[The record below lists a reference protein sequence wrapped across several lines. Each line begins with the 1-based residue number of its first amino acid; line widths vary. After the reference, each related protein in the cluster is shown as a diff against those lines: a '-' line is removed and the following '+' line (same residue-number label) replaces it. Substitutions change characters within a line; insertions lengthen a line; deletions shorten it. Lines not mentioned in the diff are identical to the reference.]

1 MKAFE
6 QFVLREAILDYFEL
20 NKDREVSNIDGGR
33 RMGDFI
39 KPINDKLRQK
49 INIKEKDI
57 RENRVTQGVIESDEE
72 YYFAV
77 GQFISYLFSLSKA
90 NTKKQSLINPFLN
103 CKSDKRLKELLERL
117 YRKYN
122 YDIDMKSY
130 RVNNINRMI
139 IGYIPDLDKVRT
151 DILIAGYLYS
161 SLIYEDS
168 KDNKENSKKEEK

>member
-1 MKAFE
+1 M
-6 QFVLREAILDYFEL
+6 
-20 NKDREVSNIDGGR
+20 
-33 RMGDFI
+33 
-39 KPINDKLRQK
+39 
-49 INIKEKDI
+49 
-57 RENRVTQGVIESDEE
+57 
-72 YYFAV
+72 
-77 GQFISYLFSLSKA
+77 
-90 NTKKQSLINPFLN
+90 
-103 CKSDKRLKELLERL
+103 ERL